1 MKIKLPKKK
10 TGKKEIKIKQDV
22 DENITT
28 DLTVFVTLNNV
39 KATPKKKMS

>member
-1 MKIKLPKKK
+1 M
-10 TGKKEIKIKQDV
+10 

-39 KATPKKKMS
+39 KVTPKKKEDVLKEQHTPQNAGYI